1 MAIVN
6 VSRWKGNLSQAMPIA
21 REASAIVKQHGATS
35 VRLGTCYSGPHAGQL
50 YIAIAFA
57 DWATFAR
64 AQQAMATDAN
74 FQRLYAEA
82 SKVVEL
88 QERSLLVSEDL

>member
-6 VSRWKGNLSQAMPIA
+6 VSRWKGNLTQATPIA
-21 REASAIVKQHGATS
+21 REAGAIVKQHGAVS
-35 VRLGTCYSGPHAGQL
+35 MRMGTCYSGPHAGQL

-57 DWATFAR
+57 DWETFGK
-64 AQQAMATDAN
+64 AQQVLAADEN

-82 SKVVEL
+82 LKLVEL
-88 QERSLLVSEDL
+88 EERSLLVTEDL